1 VLLLV
6 VGPVLLPEFR
16 DPEAGRLDLLS
27 AAQSLV
33 AVLLVIYGLKKLAED
48 GLGWPPVLSILAGLA
63 IGVLFVHRE
72 RSLTHPLIE
81 LQLFRVPAF
90 SASLAA
96 YTLGTLVAFGIY
108 IFIAQ
113 YLQLVLGLSPFQA
126 GLATVPSMLAF
137 VVGSLVVP
145 LIARR
150 VRPAYL
156 MGAGMVI
163 AAIGFGLLTQVDR
176 TSGLTVLIT
185 GSIIYSLGISPVVIL
200 ATDLIVGTAPVERA
214 GAASAIS
221 ETSSELGGAL
231 GIAIFGS
238 IGTAV
243 YRLAM
248 WDAVP
253 SSLTSGAVE
262 AVRSTLGGAVAVA
275 SQLPGQ
281 LSTELLGTARA
292 AFTQAFELTAA
303 ISAAVSLVTAIG
315 VVVLLRHVGAGAQLN
330 EQPALEPPVQAT
342 NPT

>member
-1 VLLLV
+1 
-6 VGPVLLPEFR
+6 
-16 DPEAGRLDLLS
+16 
-27 AAQSLV
+27 
-33 AVLLVIYGLKKLAED
+33 LAED
-48 GLGWPPVLSILAGLA
+48 GLGWPPALSILAGLA
-63 IGVLFVHRE
+63 IGLLFVHRQ
-72 RSLTHPLIE
+72 RRLTHPLID
-81 LQLFRVPAF
+81 LRLFRVPAF

-126 GLATVPSMLAF
+126 GLATVPSMAAF
-137 VVGSLVVP
+137 VVGSMVVP
-145 LIARR
+145 MIARR

-156 MGAGMVI
+156 MSAGMVI
-163 AAIGFGLLTQVDR
+163 AAIGFGALTQVDR
-176 TSGLTVLIT
+176 ASGLAVLIA

-200 ATDLIVGTAPVERA
+200 ATDLIVGSAPVERA

-253 SSLTSGAVE
+253 NGVSPA
-262 AVRSTLGGAVAVA
+262 AMDAARSTLGGAVAVA
-275 SQLPGQ
+275 NQLPGQ
-281 LSTELLGTARA
+281 LSAGMLATARA

-303 ISAAVSLVTAIG
+303 LSAAVSVVTAIG
-315 VVVLLRHVGAGAQLN
+315 ALVLLRRVRAGARLD
-330 EQPALEPPVQAT
+330 EQPSLEHPVEVT
-342 NPT
+342 